1 MLWADTLSLNIY
13 FSSKRTYIYIYIICY
28 NIYLYNMFFGLSCIG
43 GNSFW
48 IHGRSGWQSETEKMS
63 VIRMGFNARKTLVFL
78 GSFFDSTDLPLWRP
92 YNLSWW
98 HSWFML
104 WRPHQ
109 YSLFSMPWRCKCEE
123 NLKLTNNWFFAHF
136 FFPPKKSPKAKSV
149 IVGFPRMIFLGLKLY
164 PHCIYGTSGLVLGV
178 FPSFACLF
186 RQVLNLAPNTNL
198 LWAAIFLGHPY

>member
-1 MLWADTLSLNIY
+1 
-13 FSSKRTYIYIYIICY
+13 
-28 NIYLYNMFFGLSCIG
+28 
-43 GNSFW
+43 
-48 IHGRSGWQSETEKMS
+48 
-63 VIRMGFNARKTLVFL
+63 MGFNARKTLVFL
-78 GSFFDSTDLPLWRP
+78 GSFFDSADLPLWRP

-123 NLKLTNNWFFAHF
+123 NLKLTNNYWFFAHF

-149 IVGFPRMIFLGLKLY
+149 IVGFPSMIFLGLKLY

-198 LWAAIFLGHPY
+198 LWAAMFLGHPY